1 MNIYTFMYSYCI
13 IYTQLK
19 SLFAVINMKKA
30 GKKPLK
36 GEGPEIRKPAAP
48 ASSSRRREELSHKQ
62 ITEIKQAFDLFDT
75 AGTGTIQ
82 PKDLRVSLRALGFDP
97 GHEEIDRLVGSN
109 SSTGLIDFHQ
119 FLDIIITKVSEKD
132 NPEDIHRAFSM
143 IDSKHT
149 GVITLEMMQEVIEDL
164 GEEMT
169 EEEIAKM
176 IRVAQMG
183 TKEEKAARKL
193 EVTWSEF
200 KSVLTKTT

>member
-1 MNIYTFMYSYCI
+1 MRKLLPSQYRIV
-13 IYTQLK
+13 K
-19 SLFAVINMKKA
+19 SVRNNMKKA
-30 GKKPLK
+30 GKKQLK
-36 GEGPEIRKPAAP
+36 GEGVEVHKQAAP
-48 ASSSRRREELSHKQ
+48 TSSSRRREELSHKQ

-97 GHEEIDRLVGSN
+97 SHEEIDRLVGN

-132 NPEDIHRAFSM
+132 NPEDIHRAFNM
-143 IDSKHT
+143 IDAKHS

-164 GEEMT
+164 GEEMS

>member
-1 MNIYTFMYSYCI
+1 
-13 IYTQLK
+13 
-19 SLFAVINMKKA
+19 MKKA
-30 GKKPLK
+30 GKKQLK